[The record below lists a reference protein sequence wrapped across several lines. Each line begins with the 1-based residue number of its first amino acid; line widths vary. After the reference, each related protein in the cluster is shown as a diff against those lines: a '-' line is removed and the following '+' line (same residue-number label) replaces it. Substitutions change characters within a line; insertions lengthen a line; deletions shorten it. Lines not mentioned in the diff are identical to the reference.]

1 MTDAPRDARGEAV
14 KMMTSEDKQRMLTF
28 LTTEHAALQTARSSV
43 TLDINGRTALYL
55 GSVSSG
61 VVALAFI
68 GQVSDLGQ
76 SFNAFA
82 FVLFPALLLMGV
94 VTFLRILQSTIE
106 DTFLLR
112 AINRIRHFY
121 VELVPAAEEYLSLSV
136 RDDSRG
142 ALWGV
147 GARPGGTQLFLYT
160 TGMIAMINSVIFG
173 VFIGLAIARSGMT
186 APWSGGAGVTGAVLS
201 VLAHAWY
208 QIRTWNEAQQ
218 QRPAL
223 FPSDDDT

>member
-1 MTDAPRDARGEAV
+1 MITD
-14 KMMTSEDKQRMLTF
+14 EDKQRMLTF

-55 GSVSSG
+55 GGVSSG

-76 SFNAFA
+76 SFHAFA
-82 FVLFPALLLMGV
+82 FVLLPALLLMGV
-94 VTFLRILQSTIE
+94 MTFVRILQSTIE

-121 VELVPAAEEYLSLSV
+121 LELVPAAEQYLSLSV
-136 RDDSRG
+136 RDDPSG
-142 ALWGV
+142 ALWDV
-147 GARPGGTQLFLYT
+147 GARPGGAQLFLYT
-160 TGMIAMINSVIFG
+160 TGMIAVINSVIFG
-173 VFIGLAIARSGMT
+173 VFIGLAIARAGLP
-186 APWSGGAGVTGAVLS
+186 APWSGGAGVTVAVLS

-208 QIRTWNEAQQ
+208 QTRAWNEAQQ
-218 QRPAL
+218 QRPAR
-223 FPSDDDT
+223 FPGDDDA